1 MGQGINHKFVLE
13 FVDKQGEGA
22 RVAHVVMELEA

>member
-1 MGQGINHKFVLE
+1 MGQGINHKFVLG

-22 RVAHVVMELEA
+22 GVTQVVIELEA